1 VANFTPLA
9 SLLGGILI
17 GLAASMMLLFNGKI
31 AGISGIVAGL
41 LRPAGHQTLWRVLF
55 VTGLV
60 TGGLV
65 LRFVQPAAYAFT
77 IPRTTAALVAAGLLV
92 GFGTRLG
99 NGCTSGHGVCGISR
113 LSARSIAATVVF
125 IATGATSTDALSW
138 AARSS
143 ESDGALVA
151 SAPDPRSWHSHGW
164 RRPS

>member
-9 SLLGGILI
+9 SLIGGILI

-41 LRPAGHQTLWRVLF
+41 LHPAGDETLWRVLF

-65 LRFVQPAAYAFT
+65 LRLVHPAAYAFT

-125 IATGATSTDALSW
+125 IATGAATVFVVNHLLGGSI
-138 AARSS
+138 
-143 ESDGALVA
+143 
-151 SAPDPRSWHSHGW
+151 
-164 RRPS
+164 